1 MIILYVDVFNGRKK
15 SDELF
20 GCLEELTFLFRDYY
34 LNMKFLMSFDF
45 L

>member
-1 MIILYVDVFNGRKK
+1 MLHDDVSNGRKK
-15 SDELF
+15 LDELF
-20 GCLEELTFLFRDYY
+20 GYLEKLTFLFLDYC